1 MSGLLRARPET
12 PEGLPAKS
20 LPAHYPSMAES
31 KADLQ
36 GIKSIEVGFRLLS
49 ALTAAR
55 SSLPLC
61 DLARSSGMS
70 PSKAH
75 RYLASFMKTGLVEQ
89 DPATRDY
96 RLGPFAFDMGLAAF
110 GSSDHLRHAIDVQ
123 IKLRDE
129 LDETVVLTVWGS
141 HGPTVLRVEE
151 NSDPVIMTM
160 KVGATL
166 PLMQS
171 AAGRIFA
178 AFMPRRIIESY
189 LQVAN
194 FSASVY
200 SRRDIVRY
208 DDIEPELEEIRRTR
222 LSVSHGEVLR
232 GVNAVAG
239 PLLAPHG
246 QLVGALGVI
255 GQQESLDMSSDGHI
269 ARVLHRAVVA
279 YERSAAISTANRP
292 RSLAAPHSD
301 DARHRARPT
310 RER

>member
-1 MSGLLRARPET
+1 
-12 PEGLPAKS
+12 
-20 LPAHYPSMAES
+20 MAAS

-96 RLGPFAFDMGLAAF
+96 RLGPFAFDMGLAAI

-123 IKLRDE
+123 IQLRDE

-141 HGPTVLRVEE
+141 YGPTVLRVEE

-194 FSASVY
+194 FSATVY
-200 SRRDIVRY
+200 SRRDTVRY
-208 DDIEPELEEIRRTR
+208 DDIEPELAEIRRTR
-222 LSVSHGEVLR
+222 LSVSNGEVLR

-239 PLLAPHG
+239 PLLAPQG
-246 QLVGALGVI
+246 QLVAALGVI
-255 GQQESLDMSSDGHI
+255 GQQESLDMSTDGHI
-269 ARVLHRAVVA
+269 ARVLHRSVTA
-279 YERSAAISTANRP
+279 YERSAAIGAANRP
-292 RSLAAPHSD
+292 RPQAAPPHGD
-301 DARHRARPT
+301 DACYGAPST
-310 RER
+310 RGR